1 MYRDRYPYIKMV
13 LPSIEA
19 NPMEEKAWK
28 EAIIKV
34 NNSQRINNNNN
45 ICLRISNISD
55 SNSSLKENSES
66 ESDNIPVNLDQNEE
80 LHSKLVE
87 IVTELIEKL
96 LPLRNNGVIQLTQI
110 SIEFLALDDIETKI
124 AFLIGNLDDLTLSI
138 TVQ

>member
-1 MYRDRYPYIKMV
+1 MV

-19 NPMEEKAWK
+19 NPIEEKAWK
-28 EAIIKV
+28 EAIAKV
-34 NNSQRINNNNN
+34 NSAQRLYNRNNVDM
-45 ICLRISNISD
+45 RISNISD

-66 ESDNIPVNLDQNEE
+66 ESENIPVNLDQNGE

-87 IVTELIEKL
+87 IVTNLIDKL

-124 AFLIGNLDDLTLSI
+124 AFLIGNLDDLTLLI
-138 TVQ
+138 TV

>member
-45 ICLRISNISD
+45 IDLRISNISD